1 MKRFVTFTSD
11 FGTRDSYVASV
22 KLRILSGAPHCEV
35 IDVTHEIPPFSPAL
49 ALPSLVD
56 IMRVSPSGTIHLCV
70 VDPGVGSSR
79 RALAGEGQNAFFILP
94 DNGLPSLLNEW
105 VGGLAFYHM
114 NSPEI
119 FGGEATA
126 TFQGRD
132 LFAPAVVALAA
143 GKMSPRD
150 MGSRVD
156 AESLTSWGHFLEPSD
171 SHLLAWNIDHFGNI
185 LLDYYALVPPEKVD
199 MSLAGTAI
207 PYVRRYQE
215 VPKGSLGC
223 LINSSGW
230 LEIFCREGSAS
241 KKTGMEIGQRIAA
254 RIEGGSGRRLLSTN
268 KKTAL

>member
-35 IDVTHEIPPFSPAL
+35 IDVTHEIPSFSPAL
-49 ALPSLVD
+49 ALPPLVD
-56 IMRVSPSGTIHLCV
+56 IIRVSPPGTIHLCV
-70 VDPGVGSSR
+70 VDPGVGGTR
-79 RALAGEGQNAFFILP
+79 RALAGEGQNFFFILP
-94 DNGLPSLLNEW
+94 DNGLPSLLTDWIE
-105 VGGLAFYHM
+105 GLEFYHM

-143 GKMSPRD
+143 GRLMPKNMGPR
-150 MGSRVD
+150 V
-156 AESLTSWGHFLEPSD
+156 ATESLTSWGDDHEPSD
-171 SHLLAWNIDHFGNI
+171 GRLLAWNVDHFGNI
-185 LLDYYALVPPEKVD
+185 LLDYYALLLPEKVD
-199 MSLAGTAI
+199 ISHAGTAI
-207 PYVRRYQE
+207 PYVRSYQE

-223 LINSSGW
+223 LVNSSGW

-241 KKTGMEIGQRIAA
+241 KKTGIGIGQHIAA
-254 RIEGGSGRRLLSTN
+254 RIEGGSGRRLLSTGQ
-268 KKTAL
+268 KPAP

>member
-11 FGTRDSYVASV
+11 FGTRDSYVAGV

-35 IDVTHEIPPFSPAL
+35 IDVTHEIPSFSPAL

-56 IMRVSPSGTIHLCV
+56 IMRVSPPGTIHLCV
-70 VDPGVGSSR
+70 VDPGVGSTR

-94 DNGLPSLLNEW
+94 DNGLPLLLTEW
-105 VGGLAFYHM
+105 VEGLVFYQM

-143 GKMSPRD
+143 GKMAPRD
-150 MGSRVD
+150 MGPRVETD
-156 AESLTSWGHFLEPSD
+156 SLTSWADPSESSD
-171 SHLLAWNIDHFGNI
+171 GRLLAWNVDHFGNI
-185 LLDYYALVPPEKVD
+185 LLDYYALLLPEKVD
-199 MSLAGTAI
+199 MSHAGTAI

-223 LINSSGW
+223 LVNSSGW
-230 LEIFCREGSAS
+230 LEIFCREGNAS
-241 KKTGMEIGQRIAA
+241 KKTGMGIGHHIAA
-254 RIEGGSGRRLLSTN
+254 RIEGGSGRRLLS
-268 KKTAL
+268 KGLKRPS